1 MLISILLKGVN
12 NQQAAMATKMYKP
25 KTLEETF
32 NFLKK
37 EDTPPHE
44 FEKIRIVENETKG
57 EYVQEIDLLKRKVSD
72 LESRIREIERKQN
85 NQPSKNEYRDNQNH
99 TTCYNCKQNGHLA
112 RDCKKP
118 LQCNNCKKT
127 GHIARFCRSR

>member
-1 MLISILLKGVN
+1 
-12 NQQAAMATKMYKP
+12 MATKMYKP
-25 KTLEETF
+25 NTLKETF

-37 EDTPPHE
+37 R
-44 FEKIRIVENETKG
+44 KI
-57 EYVQEIDLLKRKVSD
+57 SD

-99 TTCYNCKQNGHLA
+99 TTCYNCKQNGHVA

-127 GHIARFCRSR
+127 GHIERFCRSRKIEKIRRVRDESHTTEIEYDDITSEFDNISSVL